1 MRPPTTKI
9 TDLAAVVV
17 VALAAVALAPLGAL
31 AQVTSGP
38 TATVAQ
44 QWSSRIV
51 NSDELAPPSSVS
63 TPTTTLRKVARKVAR
78 NVRKAPLTSTTLAPG
93 IVAPTLPRATA
104 STEQGA
110 DQSAERGFA
119 PEVWLALRKCESNN
133 RYELNTGNGYY
144 GAYQFKLGTW
154 QKLGF
159 PGYPH
164 EAAPAVQDDAARV
177 LQSKLGWGQWGA
189 CSRRLGLR

>member
-1 MRPPTTKI
+1 MRPPITKI
-9 TDLAAVVV
+9 TDLAALA
-17 VALAAVALAPLGAL
+17 ALALTAVALAPVGAL
-31 AQVTSGP
+31 AQSAGGP
-38 TATVAQ
+38 TSTVSQ

-51 NSDELAPPSSVS
+51 NSDELTPPSSVAE
-63 TPTTTLRKVARKVAR
+63 PTTTLRKVSRK
-78 NVRKAPLTSTTLAPG
+78 VRKARVTSTTLASG
-93 IVAPTLPRATA
+93 IVAPALPRATA
-104 STEQGA
+104 FA
-110 DQSAERGFA
+110 DQSADQSEDQGFA
-119 PEVWLALRKCESNN
+119 PEVWLALRKCESND
-133 RYELNTGNGYY
+133 RYDLNTGNGYY

-164 EAAPAVQDDAARV
+164 DAPPAVQDDAARV

>member
-9 TDLAAVVV
+9 TDLAALA
-17 VALAAVALAPLGAL
+17 ALALTAVALAPVGAL
-31 AQVTSGP
+31 AQSAGGP

-51 NSDELAPPSSVS
+51 SSDELAPPSSVS
-63 TPTTTLRKVARKVAR
+63 TTTTTLRKVSRK
-78 NVRKAPLTSTTLAPG
+78 VRKALVTSTTLASG
-93 IVAPTLPRATA
+93 VVAPALPRATA
-104 STEQGA
+104 SA
-110 DQSAERGFA
+110 DQSADQGFA
-119 PEVWLALRKCESNN
+119 PEVWLALRKCESND
-133 RYELNTGNGYY
+133 RYDLNTGNGYY

-164 EAAPAVQDDAARV
+164 DAPPAVQDDAARV